1 MNVALSRTFA
11 IHEKQSLQ
19 IRGEA
24 FNLPNTVNLANPAAG
39 SLSRTS
45 GVFGVIQSD
54 VNASSANTGD
64 YRVIQ
69 LAAKYVF

>member
-1 MNVALSRTFA
+1 MNMALSRTFPL
-11 IHEKQSLQ
+11 HERQSVQ
-19 IRGEA
+19 IRAEA
-24 FNLPNTVNLANPAAG
+24 FNLPNTVNLGNPA
-39 SLSRTS
+39 SLSRNS

-69 LAAKYVF
+69 FAVKYVF